1 MRSIH
6 PPYAWKRVG
15 GIATLAVALLLF
27 ILPRDAQAQ
36 RWLQTTQVIAP
47 VEADTPTRAL
57 LDTLVNVI
65 DRSDSLMVKRSPED
79 ATRMPVREL
88 ENMLLDQEGVGL
100 SSANNV
106 FIDYRFEVNRDGF
119 RERVT
124 ELFFIF
130 RPPGTGEE
138 DIPIMYLSGN
148 DDWRAYG
155 AGSGGTRNISG
166 TNHLHVLL
174 EEELADLHGKAA
186 ALVFTSGYV
195 SNEAA
200 LRPFGDQI
208 AFAKIVRQR
217 STRIVEIGDR
227 TVRDGF
233 EAKKSQLVDKIMRL
247 TYSSR

>member
-1 MRSIH
+1 MRFIH
-6 PPYAWKRVG
+6 PSYAWKRVG
-15 GIATLAVALLLF
+15 GIATLALVLFLF
-27 ILPRDAQAQ
+27 IMPRDAQAQ

-47 VEADTPTRAL
+47 VEMDEPTQAL

-65 DRSDSLMVKRSPED
+65 DQSDSLMVKRSPD
-79 ATRMPVREL
+79 SATRIPVSEL
-88 ENMLLDQEGVGL
+88 ENELLNSGIGL
-100 SSANNV
+100 TSANNV

-119 RERVT
+119 EESIT

-138 DIPIMYLSGN
+138 DIPIMYLSAN
-148 DDWRAYG
+148 DDWVRDVLRNK
-155 AGSGGTRNISG
+155 GT
-166 TNHLHVLL
+166 T
-174 EEELADLHGKAA
+174 
-186 ALVFTSGYV
+186 LVT
-195 SNEAA
+195 NEAA

-217 STRIVEIGDR
+217 DARIVEIGDR

-233 EAKKSQLVDKIMRL
+233 DAKKRQLVEKITRL

>member
-148 DDWRAYG
+148 DEWVAD
-155 AGSGGTRNISG
+155 
-166 TNHLHVLL
+166 VLL
-174 EEELADLHGKAA
+174 NKGTTL
-186 ALVFTSGYV
+186 V

>member
-6 PPYAWKRVG
+6 PPYAWKRAG
-15 GIATLAVALLLF
+15 GIATLAVVLLLF

-148 DDWRAYG
+148 DDWVAD
-155 AGSGGTRNISG
+155 
-166 TNHLHVLL
+166 VLL
-174 EEELADLHGKAA
+174 NKGTTL
-186 ALVFTSGYV
+186 V

>member
-1 MRSIH
+1 MRFIH
-6 PPYAWKRVG
+6 PSYAWKRVG
-15 GIATLAVALLLF
+15 GIATLALVLFLF
-27 ILPRDAQAQ
+27 IMPRDAQAQ

-47 VEADTPTRAL
+47 VEMDEPTQAL

-65 DRSDSLMVKRSPED
+65 DQSDSLMVKRSPD
-79 ATRMPVREL
+79 SATRIPVSEL
-88 ENMLLDQEGVGL
+88 ENELLNSGIGL
-100 SSANNV
+100 TSANNV

-119 RERVT
+119 EESIT

-138 DIPIMYLSGN
+138 DIPIMYLSAN
-148 DDWRAYG
+148 DDWVRDVLRNK
-155 AGSGGTRNISG
+155 GT
-166 TNHLHVLL
+166 VL
-174 EEELADLHGKAA
+174 
-186 ALVFTSGYV
+186 VT
-195 SNEAA
+195 NEAA

-217 STRIVEIGDR
+217 DARIVEIGDR

-233 EAKKSQLVDKIMRL
+233 DAKKRQLVEKITRL

>member
-148 DDWRAYG
+148 DDWVAD
-155 AGSGGTRNISG
+155 
-166 TNHLHVLL
+166 VLL
-174 EEELADLHGKAA
+174 NKGTTL
-186 ALVFTSGYV
+186 V